1 MRLNGKIIPDNIA
14 RLMSPADRKTLG
26 IATPEERMVKVDML
40 AEKKLQRLCEQ
51 ELSRRGI
58 EYIHLSF
65 RAREKRGY
73 PDLTFAFNGIPVAV
87 ELKSAT
93 GKLSPDQVKVLQR
106 MERNGWR
113 TYLVRSFKQFQ
124 ELLNDCQS

>member
-1 MRLNGKIIPDNIA
+1 MRINEKLIPGNIV
-14 RLMSPADRKTLG
+14 RLMSPADRKALG
-26 IATPEERMVKVDML
+26 ILTPDERTAKADDR
-40 AEKKLQRLCEQ
+40 AEKELQRLCEQ

-73 PDLTFAFNGIPVAV
+73 PDLTFALDGVPVAV

-93 GKLSPDQVKVLQR
+93 GKLSPDQVKVMQR

-113 TYLVRSFKQFQ
+113 THVVRSFEQFRKIIK
-124 ELLNDCQS
+124 EGK